1 MAHRRKQACGLRV
14 RYRLGCGAQWSSQ
27 CLSEVDHAPST
38 GFGTLMQD
46 FRADHYQGK
55 RVRFSAFVKTEA
67 AQDWAG
73 LWMRVDKE
81 PTDKRHH
88 HLAEI
93 RCSTR
98 RSARCNWYIL
108 RRPAEWVRHGLAQR
122 CEVRDR
128 RSECSH
134 NGCRHVSRAQRA
146 RKS

>member
-73 LWMRVDKE
+73 QWKRVDKG
-81 PTDKRHH
+81 PTEKRDPT
-88 HLAEI
+88 LPEL
-93 RCSTR
+93 R
-98 RSARCNWYIL
+98 RSTGGTVRCNWYV
-108 RRPAEWVRHGLAQR
+108 RP
-122 CEVRDR
+122 
-128 RSECSH
+128 
-134 NGCRHVSRAQRA
+134 
-146 RKS
+146 